1 MTTLAFALPRTFK
14 MAALVLAS
22 ATLLACDDDATGI
35 DRNQDSDNA
44 TTGSIQGLV
53 TANGQGVSGISARI
67 SQDGIGIR
75 LVETDANGEFFFG
88 ALPVG
93 EYDIELLTFG
103 RFELP
108 ENVDTRRATTT
119 QSVFVFGGS
128 TASVAFD
135 LFEKA
140 EEVQNDR

>member
-1 MTTLAFALPRTFK
+1 MTMLSFALPRTFQ

-22 ATLLACDDDATGI
+22 TTLLACDDDATGV
-35 DRNQDSDNA
+35 DRDPDAGNA
-44 TTGSIQGLV
+44 TVGNVQGLV
-53 TANGQGVSGISARI
+53 TANGQGVSGIAARL

-75 LVETDANGEFFFG
+75 LVETDGNGEFFFG

-93 EYDIELLTFG
+93 EYDIELQTLG

-108 ENVDTRRATTT
+108 ANVDDHRNITT
-119 QSVFVFGGS
+119 QSVFVFGGE
-128 TASVAFD
+128 TVSVDFD

-140 EEVQNDR
+140 EDVENDR